1 MTMEKVPFRGKPKSW
16 WHKDWSGTLDKCP
29 LSVFESWHQ
38 CFDYVKP
45 FSLCVV
51 KSSWKLFSLYLI
63 KFKLLVHWPTEPLYL
78 MRSWTKVIRL
88 VMVINWNGNDISEL
102 SASSDYLDPSFL
114 IMRPYAVPFLWS
126 WLWFNTDSWSD
137 YETSHTVSL
146 KDKTL
151 LLGSLYT
158 SWGSHH
164 FRHDTHT
171 FVSHSSRVLT
181 WPPLCIIHRALYTHG
196 FVALGVCHIPF
207 LPVTL
212 HRFKTDNLTIL
223 PASYV
228 TPGTW
233 WEMTD
238 WKSSRRLI
246 LWKVWQGL
254 LGFFPS
260 SLATALLAGRSLSFR
275 L

>member
-1 MTMEKVPFRGKPKSW
+1 MISVNFPLLLIIWILLSW
-16 WHKDWSGTLDKCP
+16 SWDLTLC
-29 LSVFESWHQ
+29 
-38 CFDYVKP
+38 
-45 FSLCVV
+45 
-51 KSSWKLFSLYLI
+51 LFSDLDFGLTQTPG
-63 KFKLLVHWPTEPLYL
+63 PT
-78 MRSWTKVIRL
+78 T
-88 VMVINWNGNDISEL
+88 
-102 SASSDYLDPSFL
+102 
-114 IMRPYAVPFLWS
+114 
-126 WLWFNTDSWSD
+126 
-137 YETSHTVSL
+137 ETSHTVSL